1 MPETWAVSW
10 DDLRREF
17 DDSKATIKGFRV
29 ETEEEGK
36 ERAKRL
42 ARKRPKRSESHP
54 AVRPPRQASEGG
66 EGNQ

>member
-1 MPETWAVSW
+1 MN
-10 DDLRREF
+10 
-17 DDSKATIKGFRV
+17 SKATIKGFRV